1 MKTTVTIF
9 VFLIASVCVSAQNK
23 QANDAKIMSASI
35 NWASS
40 TTYDFGTVKKGVPVT
55 ATFEFTNNG
64 SEPLIIS
71 DAKGSCGCTS
81 VEYSQKPIAHGV
93 KGFVK
98 ATFNAASIGSFYK
111 SVTVSNNTA
120 DKTVMLY
127 IKGQVIE

>member
-1 MKTTVTIF
+1 MKTTATIF
-9 VFLIASVCVSAQNK
+9 ILLIASVCVSAQDK
-23 QANDAKIMSASI
+23 QSNDAKITGANIS
-35 NWASS
+35 WASS
-40 TTYDFGTVKKGVPVT
+40 TTFDFGSVKKGVPVI
-55 ATFEFTNNG
+55 AIFEFTNNG

-81 VEYSQKPIAHGV
+81 VEYSQKPIAPRA

-98 ATFNAASIGSFYK
+98 ATFNAASIGSFNK

-127 IKGQVIE
+127 IKGQVVE